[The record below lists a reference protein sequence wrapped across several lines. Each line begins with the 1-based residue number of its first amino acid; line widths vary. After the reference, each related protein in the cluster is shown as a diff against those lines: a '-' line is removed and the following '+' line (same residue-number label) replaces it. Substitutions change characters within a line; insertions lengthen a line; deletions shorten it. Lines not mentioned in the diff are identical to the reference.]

1 MAGCTG
7 FTCDHCGF
15 SVDFWDDSNR
25 YLKWP
30 PGPGTTCITRAIS
43 LRPRNLCRRSM
54 DGRLPLRNI
63 PKLSKATAVT
73 RANFCAN
80 SVPASVASIQKG
92 IVKSARCAAP
102 HLSDI
107 PADLLKRSARNVRL
121 VILIVVHPA
130 GSPEYQVL
138 GALFTAPLNDDA
150 AAPKALQNV
159 TDLRCLA
166 KTVKH
171 C

>member
-1 MAGCTG
+1 MAACTG

-15 SVDFWDDSNR
+15 SVDFWDDGNR

-92 IVKSARCAAP
+92 IVKSARCAA
-102 HLSDI
+102 ST
-107 PADLLKRSARNVRL
+107 SVR
-121 VILIVVHPA
+121 HTS
-130 GSPEYQVL
+130 G
-138 GALFTAPLNDDA
+138 
-150 AAPKALQNV
+150 
-159 TDLRCLA
+159 LA
-166 KTVKH
+166 KTQCPKCPVGH
-171 C
+171 FDCGTPGGIS